1 MFGFGMPELIM
12 VAVII
17 GLIIFGLL
25 IGLLIKGKGSSSS
38 SPGSLKIERKEQDQ
52 DIPNNAKIMIS
63 PKDKG
68 VLILLSFFLGAF
80 GVDRFYRGQVGLGIL
95 KLCTFGGCG
104 VWTIIDFIM
113 YIVSVPSD
121 SAGQWIV
128 DRKTF
133 DLCRSQMKIDFTSIQ

>member
-1 MFGFGMPELIM
+1 MFCTNC
-12 VAVII
+12 
-17 GLIIFGLL
+17 
-25 IGLLIKGKGSSSS
+25 GKDNESDSKFCTNCGITFSRGSS
-38 SPGSLKIERKEQDQ
+38 KIERKEQDT
-52 DIPNNAKIMIS
+52 PNNAKIMIS

-68 VLILLSFFLGAF
+68 VLILLSLFLGAF
-80 GVDRFYRGQVGLGIL
+80 GVDRFYRGQTGLGIL